1 MKNALTAILL
11 LLITTVSFQVY
22 PQVSQLPP
30 ADHLDYEFV
39 RNYTIKDITIT
50 GVKFLQTNYLVSMSG
65 LTVGQDIPIPGEDIG
80 RAIDKFWS
88 LGLFSD
94 VKVLATK
101 IEGRDIYLEIQLTE
115 QPRIAR
121 INIQGVN
128 KNDTKDIEE
137 KIKLKPGN
145 QLTENV
151 LNNTKTIIKKH
162 FVDKGFFKVN
172 IDFIQRADTAPG
184 NRVFLDITVD
194 KGKRVK
200 ISDIVFTGNEAF
212 TDSRLRRTMKKTK
225 QKSINFF
232 KPSKYIDE
240 EYKEDKKKFI
250 AFYNK
255 NGYRDAK
262 ILEEKLFDLNNKRIG
277 LELSIEE
284 GTKYF
289 LRDIDWVG
297 NTKHPSEAL
306 GRVLGMKKGDVYNQ
320 EFLDKRLTLDDDAVL
335 SQYMDEG
342 YLFAGVDPVE
352 INIDGDSIDLEIR
365 VTEGNPANINK
376 VLITGNTKTNEHV
389 IRRELR
395 TIPGDLFSRTYIM
408 RSVRELAAMGHFN
421 PENISPDIRPNPAD
435 GTVDI
440 EYSLEERSNDQLEVS
455 GGWGGYGFVGTIGLR
470 FSNFSARKI
479 LDPKAWRPVPTGD
492 GQTLSVRAQSNGRF
506 YQAYNLSF
514 VEPWFGG
521 KKPNSFSTSLY
532 YTVTHPYRRIG
543 EERSEGYFKVM
554 GTSIGLGRK
563 LTWPDDFFVF
573 YTQLGY
579 QRYALKDYP
588 SAFIITDGF
597 SQIIDLNLS
606 LSRSSQDQMIYPRR
620 GSAFTLSLKLTPP
633 YSLFKKERFWE
644 LNANEKLVIQDQIV
658 RENQDN
664 DQLTPQMLQTLI
676 LEEEQNQ
683 INANKFKL
691 IEYHKWSF
699 DAAWYTRVVKDL
711 VIAVRSEFGYLGFYN
726 PDIGTSPFEKFE
738 VGGSGMMGYNLYGT
752 DIVALR
758 GYAEGSLTPT
768 SIVSRNGVNQ
778 QIDDGNVYVK
788 YTLEFRYPFTLNPSA
803 TIYGLAFLEG
813 GNAWSQIEQFNP
825 FGIKRSAGIGIRA
838 FLPMFGM
845 LGIDWGYGF
854 DMPNSNLTN
863 DDRQRGFHG
872 SEFHFTMG
880 QQF

>member
-11 LLITTVSFQVY
+11 LMLSIPATAQGQMSA
-22 PQVSQLPP
+22 
-30 ADHLDYEFV
+30 ADHFDYETT
-39 RNYTIKDITIT
+39 RSYTIKDIVIT
-50 GVKFLQTNYLVSMSG
+50 GVKYLQTNYLVNMSG
-65 LTVGQDIPIPGEDIG
+65 LAIGQEIQVPGEEIG
-80 RAIDKFWS
+80 QAIDKFWS

-94 VKVLATK
+94 VKVIASK
-101 IEGRDIYLEIQLTE
+101 IDGRDIYLEIQLVE

-121 INIQGVN
+121 INIRGLN
-128 KNDTKDIEE
+128 KNDTKDVEE

-151 LNNTKTIIKKH
+151 LNNTKIIIKKH
-162 FVDKGFFKVN
+162 FVDKGFFK
-172 IDFIQRADTAPG
+172 IKTDFIQKADTAPG
-184 NRVFLDITVD
+184 NRVFLDIIVD

-200 ISDIVFTGNEAF
+200 ISDIEFTGNDAF
-212 TDSRLRRTMKKTK
+212 TDKRLRRTMKKTK
-225 QKSINFF
+225 QKSINIF

-240 EYKEDKKKFI
+240 EYREDKKKFI

-262 ILEEKLFDLNNKRIG
+262 ILDEKLIDLNNKRIG
-277 LELSIEE
+277 LELTIEE
-284 GTKYF
+284 GTKYY
-289 LRDIDWVG
+289 LRDISWVG
-297 NTKHPSEAL
+297 NTKHPSQAL
-306 GRVLGMKKGDVYNQ
+306 QRVLGMEKGDVYDQ
-320 EFLDKRLTLDDDAVL
+320 EYLEKRLRTDDDAVL

-352 INIDGDSIDLEIR
+352 INIDGDSIDLEVR

-376 VLITGNTKTNEHV
+376 VLVKGNTKTNEHV

-395 TIPGDLFSRTYIM
+395 TIPGDLFSRTAIM

-421 PENISPDIRPNPAD
+421 PENIVPNILPNPAD

-440 EYSLEERSNDQLEVS
+440 EYLLEERSNDQLEVS

-479 LDPKAWRPVPTGD
+479 MDPKAWRPVPTGD

-532 YTVTHPYRRIG
+532 YTVTHPFRRFNEDREDG
-543 EERSEGYFKVM
+543 FFKVM
-554 GTSIGLGRK
+554 GTSVGLGRK

-579 QRYALKDYP
+579 QRYSLSNYP
-588 SAFIITDGF
+588 SAFVVSDGV

-633 YSLFKKERFWE
+633 YSLFKDEGFWE
-644 LNANEKLVIQDQIV
+644 LSANEEQSVQDGVI
-658 RENQDN
+658 RENEKRPIPLSPDE
-664 DQLTPQMLQTLI
+664 LPAAVEAEI
-676 LEEEQNQ
+676 RNQ
-683 INANKFKL
+683 ENSRKYKF

-699 DAAWYTRVVKDL
+699 DAAWYTRVVKEL
-711 VIAVRSEFGYLGFYN
+711 VIAAKTEFGYLGFYN
-726 PDIGTSPFEKFE
+726 RDIGHSPFEKFD

-758 GYAEGSLTPT
+758 GYDEGSLTPT
-768 SIVSRNGVNQ
+768 TVSNNQ
-778 QIDDGNVYVK
+778 RIDNGNVYVK

-813 GNAWSQIEQFNP
+813 GNAWSKIELFNP

-854 DMPNSNLTN
+854 DLPNGVVSPAE
-863 DDRQRGFHG
+863 RRRGRHG